1 MGALEQAEKMNREEV
16 LEKIAAMGLE
26 EYGLCRQ
33 KLSDR
38 LIMAAEESKEEG
50 KETGVVCAQNNAD
63 TEGVLLKV
71 LRAEPEK
78 VMEGISI
85 AAYALGTENKVLYV
99 PEYAGDLA
107 EEEGLKEAA
116 KRYGVAL
123 RTGSVD
129 VRANQGCALLH
140 LITARNIADIF
151 SDCYEPGIYV
161 SVNGGAVQKKAC
173 DTKLTECVSFEDAKA
188 VQLGYQYYTPR
199 EAMELTLE
207 TAEITNG
214 VIRVLTK
221 KDCIVMETEK
231 SLTASGRQSCGKC
244 VFCREG
250 LIQLAHMQKEIKAGR
265 GKAEFLELTKEIGE
279 AMTISTPCTMGQVS
293 SKIALTAV
301 EKFKSEYEAHIRKKT
316 CPAGVCFSAETVYID
331 PKTCEG
337 CMECMDVCPKDC
349 IEGKAGFIHMIDD
362 FDCDGCGKCMEVCE
376 AGAIQKTSGKLPKLP
391 NRLVKVGRFRR

>member
-1 MGALEQAEKMNREEV
+1 
-16 LEKIAAMGLE
+16 
-26 EYGLCRQ
+26 
-33 KLSDR
+33 
-38 LIMAAEESKEEG
+38 
-50 KETGVVCAQNNAD
+50 
-63 TEGVLLKV
+63 
-71 LRAEPEK
+71 
-78 VMEGISI
+78 
-85 AAYALGTENKVLYV
+85 
-99 PEYAGDLA
+99 
-107 EEEGLKEAA
+107 
-116 KRYGVAL
+116 
-123 RTGSVD
+123 
-129 VRANQGCALLH
+129 
-140 LITARNIADIF
+140 
-151 SDCYEPGIYV
+151 
-161 SVNGGAVQKKAC
+161 
-173 DTKLTECVSFEDAKA
+173 
-188 VQLGYQYYTPR
+188 
-199 EAMELTLE
+199 MELTLE

-391 NRLVKVGRFRR
+391 NRLVKVGRFKR

>member
-63 TEGVLLKV
+63 TEGALLKV

-99 PEYAGDLA
+99 PEYAGELA

-129 VRANQGCALLH
+129 VRANQGCALVH
-140 LITARNIADIF
+140 LVTAVELSDLF
-151 SDCYEPGIYV
+151 SDRYEQGIYV
-161 SVNGGAVQKKAC
+161 SVNGEAVQKKDR
-173 DTKLTECVSFEDAKA
+173 DTKLADCVSLENAKA
-188 VQLGYQYYTPR
+188 VLLGYQYYTPQ
-199 EAMELTLE
+199 EAKELTLE
-207 TAEITNG
+207 TAGITNG
-214 VIRVLTK
+214 VIRVLTE
-221 KDCIVMETEK
+221 KDCIVTETEK
-231 SLTASGRQSCGKC
+231 RLTASGRQSCGKC

-250 LIQLAHMQKEIKAGR
+250 LIQLLYMQKEIKAGR
-265 GKAEFLELTKEIGE
+265 GKAEFLDLTQEIGE
-279 AMTISTPCTMGQVS
+279 AMSASTPCTMGQVS
-293 SKIALTAV
+293 AKIALTAV
-301 EKFKSEYEAHIRKKT
+301 GKFKSEYEAHIRKKT

-362 FDCDGCGKCMEVCE
+362 FDCDRCGKCMEVCE